1 LMEITIL
8 AIGTVRERA
17 VAKAISEY
25 EKRLSA
31 YTSISIRDLL
41 EVPYR
46 ESFSEAQK
54 EQVKRR
60 EGAGILSAL
69 HRGSHLIALDVAGT
83 QLSSEELAGY
93 LHELMVSGT
102 SSFTFAIGGSLGLA
116 PEVLGQAQLRL
127 SLSRMTFPH
136 QLARLILVEQLY
148 RAFKIM
154 RKETYHK

>member
-1 LMEITIL
+1 MEITIL

-17 VAKAISEY
+17 IAKAIAEY

-31 YTSISIRDLL
+31 YASISIRDLP
-41 EVPYR
+41 EIAYR

-54 EQVKRR
+54 DHVKRK
-60 EGAGILSAL
+60 EGTGVLSSL
-69 HRGSHLIALDVAGT
+69 RRSSYLIALDVGGA
-83 QLSSEELAGY
+83 QLSSEELADH
-93 LHELMVSGT
+93 LQERMVSGT

-136 QLARLILVEQLY
+136 QLARLILMEQLY

-154 RKETYHK
+154 RNETYHK